1 MLECVCPVARD
12 VHGRHLD
19 SEMLL
24 ALRLVIAHI
33 TFLCSFNFVDLAS
46 RNEICLLLF

>member
-1 MLECVCPVARD
+1 MLECVCPVARH
-12 VHGRHLD
+12 VHGRRLD
-19 SEMLL
+19 SEML

-33 TFLCSFNFVDLAS
+33 AFLCSFNFVDLAS